1 MSDPFKSNAPGL
13 SSPATRHYT
22 VTPADED
29 LPIIP
34 RALFIAESGDVV
46 IRDWND
52 DDVTYPLEAG
62 AIIPF
67 RGKQVRTG
75 TTATVIA
82 WY

>member
-22 VTPADED
+22 VTPANAD

-34 RALFIAESGDVV
+34 RALFIAEAGEVV
-46 IRDWND
+46 VRDIEGT
-52 DDVTYPLEAG
+52 DVTYDLDAG
-62 AIIPF
+62 ILLPF
-67 RGKQVRTG
+67 RAQQVRTG